1 MYRAI
6 PVTLAAVLA
15 VPAFVRAEAPL
26 RAPTNVRKAP
36 SMLDRT
42 VGQVNLDKVTL
53 ADAIDFLR
61 DSAGVNLHVNWKALE
76 SAGVSRDV
84 PVSIRLSNLPVR
96 KALTYVLNAAPPA
109 TWFLDD
115 GVIEVTTQELADKH
129 MYTRVYPI
137 DDLVMDIPD
146 FYGPQFN
153 LQSAAQG
160 SGQSGGGQS
169 PFQNSNTQQQPQQQP
184 RPTRD
189 ERGQQIVDLV
199 TQSIRP
205 DIWKVNG
212 GPATIAYYH
221 GSLVVTAPRQV
232 HEAIAGR

>member
-1 MYRAI
+1 
-6 PVTLAAVLA
+6 
-15 VPAFVRAEAPL
+15 
-26 RAPTNVRKAP
+26 
-36 SMLDRT
+36 MLNRT
-42 VGQVNLDKVTL
+42 VGQMNLDKVTFS
-53 ADAIDFLR
+53 DAIDFLR
-61 DSAGVNLHVNWKALE
+61 DSADVNLHVNWKALE
-76 SAGVSRDV
+76 ASGVSRDV
-84 PVSIRLSNLPVR
+84 PISIRLSNLPIR
-96 KALTYVLNAAPPA
+96 KALTYVLNAAPPS
-109 TWFLDD
+109 TWFVDD
-115 GVIEVTTQELADKH
+115 GVIEVTTQAIADKH

-160 SGQSGGGQS
+160 SGQSGGQS
-169 PFQNSNTQQQPQQQP
+169 PFQNSNTQQQQPQQQP

-189 ERGQQIVDLV
+189 ERGQQIVDLI

-205 DIWKVNG
+205 DIWHASG

-232 HEAIAGR
+232 HEAISGR